1 MFRLVE
7 LVLWL
12 GVSEFEI
19 FVHLVGTLLFTVL
32 LAMRIEHMPA
42 GFSGT
47 ALLGVNASLTPTWF
61 GHPLDWFTVFA
72 PLFGADI
79 LNGYFVF
86 IVGIRMYVAQENKRK
101 ALHRLLWSAKFLVLI
116 SVFKYL
122 LCLKLQGTQNLEYSE
137 VFAPVFVL
145 LQLVAVRACKMTG
158 N

>member
-1 MFRLVE
+1 MFKLSE

-12 GVSEFEI
+12 GVSQFEI
-19 FVHLVGTLLFTVL
+19 FIHLVGTLLFTVL
-32 LAMRIEHMPA
+32 LAFRIGTGVPTN
-42 GFSGT
+42 GFLSI
-47 ALLGVNASLTPTWF
+47 TPTIF

-86 IVGIRMYVAQENKRK
+86 IVGIRMYVAQDNKRK
-101 ALHRLLWSAKFLVLI
+101 ALHRLLWSSKFLVLI

-145 LQLVAVRACKMTG
+145 LQLVAVRACKLSG